1 MNQTADLRLT
11 ALVEHYHT
19 NLKAFSE
26 LCGYDR
32 PQAFYDIMKGKTRAI
47 SANMADKIATAF
59 PEISRLWLQTGTGP
73 MMEEDRQ
80 RQLAEL
86 AAPAADAAPA
96 ETPAAPEVPSAKV
109 IPLVDTPA
117 IAGPLHAYISEGCD
131 LRGCKPFVTGVT
143 VAEVAIPVSGDSM
156 EPDYPNGSIVLLSK
170 INEAAFIP
178 WGHTLV
184 LSTENGMFIKRVM
197 PDDSDDSFIW
207 AESINPRY
215 PRMHIPKSSV
225 YDMYRVVATQRI
237 MPTM

>member
-1 MNQTADLRLT
+1 MNMTANDRLM
-11 ALVEHYHT
+11 ALVEHFHT

-26 LCGYDR
+26 LCGYER
-32 PQAFYDIMKGKTRAI
+32 PQAFYDIMKGKTRTI
-47 SANMADKIATAF
+47 SANMSEKIATTF
-59 PEISRLWLQTGTGP
+59 PEISKMWLQTGSGP
-73 MMEEDRQ
+73 MLEEERRQ
-80 RQLAEL
+80 KLAEQ
-86 AAPAADAAPA
+86 AQQPAITSDP
-96 ETPAAPEVPSAKV
+96 ESAPEAKV

-131 LRGCKPFVTGVT
+131 LRGCKPLVTGVT
-143 VAEVAIPVSGDSM
+143 SAEVAIPVSGDSM
-156 EPDYPNGSIVLLSK
+156 EPDFPNGSIVLLSK

-184 LSTENGMFIKRVM
+184 LSTENGMFIKRIM
-197 PDDSDDSFIW
+197 PDEADDSFIW